1 MPQGMRVWDG
11 NGTLI
16 IDVSDRIMTVLG
28 QIVINSSTPNG
39 SVTVNDPRL
48 ALGSFWYFKT
58 SDGGSF
64 GGHTNANVTSTSS
77 SVSVTVANY
86 TAIYGNLYIVYGVY

>member
-1 MPQGMRVWDG
+1 MPQGMRVWDSSG
-11 NGTLI
+11 NLV

-28 QIVINSSTPNG
+28 QIVVNSSTPNG

-58 SDGGSF
+58 SDGQSF
-64 GGHTNANVTSTSS
+64 GGHTSANVTSTSS

-86 TAIYGNLYIVYGVY
+86 TAIGGNLYIVYGVY